1 MNTDLTPAPTPRTDE
16 AEASF
21 KEFYRDNGMIK
32 GTIVPSDFARGLER
46 ELLAAHKTAEEL
58 SGALREEQ
66 LKTQAAIKLLIRC
79 LPIIESDAQM
89 MADLTRFAPLPAADQ
104 ARHDST
110 ETDSERL
117 AVELP
122 LFLAGEQT
130 TKP

>member
-1 MNTDLTPAPTPRTDE
+1 MNTDLTPAPTPRVDAAIIHANLDE
-16 AEASF
+16 VMNDVVEA
-21 KEFYRDNGMIK
+21 
-32 GTIVPSDFARGLER
+32 PFARGLER

-79 LPIIESDAQM
+79 LPIVESDAAM
-89 MADLTRFAPLPAADQ
+89 MAAVTRFAPLPAADQ
-104 ARHDST
+104 AHHDST

-130 TKP
+130 TRP

>member
-1 MNTDLTPAPTPRTDE
+1 MNTDLTPAPTPRTE
-16 AEASF
+16 AVTETDSHVLTQFAYHDF
-21 KEFYRDNGMIK
+21 VDG
-32 GTIVPSDFARGLER
+32 DFARGLER

-66 LKTQAAIKLLIRC
+66 LKTQALIKLLIRC
-79 LPIIESDAQM
+79 LTIIESDAAM
-89 MADLTRFAPLPAADQ
+89 MADLTRFAPLPPADQ

-122 LFLAGEQT
+122 LFLAGEQPT
-130 TKP
+130 RP